1 MDAGISA
8 IAWSPDQ
15 EAVVVVTA
23 LGSLLCL
30 TKDFDVLS
38 ESSLATEGFGEAAPV
53 NVGWGKAET
62 QFRGQAAKTEKVGSC
77 ILTLI
82 PLLPCA
88 LSLTEYAFAL
98 ILCK

>member
-15 EAVVVVTA
+15 EAVVVATA

-30 TKDFDVLS
+30 TKDFDVLT

-53 NVGWGKAET
+53 TVGWGKAET
-62 QFRGQAAKTEKVGSC
+62 QFRGQAAKAEKVSLLC
-77 ILTLI
+77 AAA
-82 PLLPCA
+82 PLNRL
-88 LSLTEYAFAL
+88 LSWSD
-98 ILCK
+98 